1 MSLHVSASFCTARVH
16 AAVAACLA
24 VDPEGLE
31 RHINAAVGPV
41 AGATAPG
48 GGCPTRRRTMQERWR
63 SVIFGGA
70 GPTSRLFSSSCK
82 RA

>member
-1 MSLHVSASFCTARVH
+1 MAFIWTSLMH

-24 VDPEGLE
+24 VDPAGLE
-31 RHINAAVGPV
+31 RHINSVVG
-41 AGATAPG
+41 AGVPAHG
-48 GGCPTRRRTMQERWR
+48 SGCPTRRRSMQERWR

-70 GPTSRLFSSSCK
+70 GPTSRLFSSLTCK